1 MRGSGTCQEK
11 IPGQIVGPR
20 GTILQAAQG
29 RMPCAGISARS
40 HYCLICRLP
49 LHFLASLTIIKEWM
63 SRWRGRSA
71 ESAEFLPLWAR
82 NYYRAR
88 LRRPSHADSA
98 ASSPVEGGILVLF
111 SHLLSKESV
120 VGIDIGSSSIKVVC
134 IEPTRQG
141 PRISQVAI
149 CPTPHDSVK
158 EGVVTNPAEVANA
171 IQFALR
177 SAGIKAAT
185 ATTAI
190 AGAGVTVRNVK
201 VPNMGEDAL
210 RKSIRFEA
218 GKFISSSIE
227 DSIVEFDIVGD
238 PDEEGQVSAVVV
250 AAPRAMVETK
260 VTAIEMAGLEPVSVD
275 VEAFAFLRA
284 FQSRPDSG
292 IPAEGT
298 IALLDMGA
306 SHTEI
311 NLVTNGEVA
320 LTRTIPIA
328 GNNLSLAVRNACGCT
343 DEEAEALKCSVNLQ
357 DLLQPATD
365 ETRDDTALKA
375 VQPLVDE
382 LLREIRRSINYHQ
395 SQLPEGSDATVDTL
409 LFTGGTARLKGLVDY
424 TKSRLNMTAVIG
436 STVLSSMYDFSSA
449 PEGVSEDDVPL
460 LAVGIGLALKE
471 LPAASLS
478 AVA

>member
-1 MRGSGTCQEK
+1 M
-11 IPGQIVGPR
+11 
-20 GTILQAAQG
+20 
-29 RMPCAGISARS
+29 
-40 HYCLICRLP
+40 
-49 LHFLASLTIIKEWM
+49 
-63 SRWRGRSA
+63 
-71 ESAEFLPLWAR
+71 
-82 NYYRAR
+82 
-88 LRRPSHADSA
+88 
-98 ASSPVEGGILVLF
+98 LF
-111 SHLLSKESV
+111 SHLLSKENPI
-120 VGIDIGSSSIKVVC
+120 GIDIGSNSIKVVC

-141 PRISQVAI
+141 PRLSQVAI
-149 CPTPHDSVK
+149 CPTPPNAVK
-158 EGVVTNPAEVANA
+158 EGVVTDPAEVANA

-177 SAGIKAAT
+177 SAGIKAPT
-185 ATTAI
+185 AAAAI
-190 AGAGVTVRNVK
+190 AGAGVIVRNVK
-201 VPNMGEDAL
+201 VPKMGEDAL

-218 GKFISSSIE
+218 GKFISSSID

-238 PDEEGQVSAVVV
+238 ADEEGQVNVVVV

-260 VTAIEMAGLEPVSVD
+260 VAAIEQAGLEPVSVD

-284 FQSRPDSG
+284 FQSRPDSV

-328 GNNLSLAVRNACGCT
+328 GNNLSLAVRNACACT
-343 DEEAEALKCSVNLQ
+343 DEEAEALKCAVNLQ
-357 DLLQPATD
+357 DLLRPAD
-365 ETRDDTALKA
+365 EPRDDTALKA

-382 LLREIRRSINYHQ
+382 LLREIRRSINYYQ
-395 SQLPEGSDATVDTL
+395 SQLPEGSEAAVDTL
-409 LFTGGTARLKGLVDY
+409 LLTGGTARLKGLVDY
-424 TKSRLNMTAVIG
+424 TRSRLNMTAVIG

-449 PEGVSEDDVPL
+449 SEGVSEDDVPL

-471 LPAASLS
+471 LPAAALS

>member
-1 MRGSGTCQEK
+1 M
-11 IPGQIVGPR
+11 
-20 GTILQAAQG
+20 
-29 RMPCAGISARS
+29 
-40 HYCLICRLP
+40 
-49 LHFLASLTIIKEWM
+49 
-63 SRWRGRSA
+63 
-71 ESAEFLPLWAR
+71 
-82 NYYRAR
+82 
-88 LRRPSHADSA
+88 
-98 ASSPVEGGILVLF
+98 LF
-111 SHLLSKESV
+111 SHLLSKENPI
-120 VGIDIGSSSIKVVC
+120 GIDIGSNSIKVVC

-141 PRISQVAI
+141 PRLSQVAI
-149 CPTPHDSVK
+149 CPTPPNAVK
-158 EGVVTNPAEVANA
+158 EGVVTDPAEVANA

-177 SAGIKAAT
+177 SAGIKAPT
-185 ATTAI
+185 AATAI
-190 AGAGVTVRNVK
+190 AGAGVIVRNVK
-201 VPNMGEDAL
+201 VPKMGEDAL

-218 GKFISSSIE
+218 GKFISSSID

-238 PDEEGQVSAVVV
+238 ADEEGQVNVVVV

-260 VTAIEMAGLEPVSVD
+260 VAAIEQAGLEPVSVD

-284 FQSRPDSG
+284 FQSRPDSV
-292 IPAEGT
+292 IPSEGT

-328 GNNLSLAVRNACGCT
+328 GNNLSLAVRNACACT
-343 DEEAEALKCSVNLQ
+343 DEEAEALKCAVNLQ
-357 DLLQPATD
+357 DLLRPSD
-365 ETRDDTALKA
+365 EPRDDTALKA

-395 SQLPEGSDATVDTL
+395 SQLPEGSEAAVDTL
-409 LFTGGTARLKGLVDY
+409 LLTGGTARLKGLVDY
-424 TKSRLNMTAVIG
+424 TRSRLNMTAVIG

-449 PEGVSEDDVPL
+449 SEGVSEDDVPL

-471 LPAASLS
+471 LPAAALS